1 MQVVPAQTMRPSGKR
16 PSLCTGTTFKLSS
29 RQSERVSKI
38 IVNSKN
44 IDFAENYVYMTPPY
58 GSRGDGGSQ
67 AARDSTPR

>member
-1 MQVVPAQTMRPSGKR
+1 
-16 PSLCTGTTFKLSS
+16 
-29 RQSERVSKI
+29 VSKI

-67 AARDSTPR
+67 AARDSTPRWMQSLPQDGKMENDFTPR